1 MSSMF
6 RFGSKRDLRGDQH
19 KCSIKLLH
27 DNEVLDNVDFEVR
40 KRRHDRSP
48 FYILVVLFLQK
59 DAKGQFLLDHVFKYL
74 GLTETDF
81 FGLRFTDS
89 KNEKVMSH

>member
-1 MSSMF
+1 
-6 RFGSKRDLRGDQH
+6 
-19 KCSIKLLH
+19 
-27 DNEVLDNVDFEVR
+27 
-40 KRRHDRSP
+40 
-48 FYILVVLFLQK
+48 LFAKPQK

-89 KNEKVMSH
+89 KNEKVGIEKVREKTKT